1 MIEAHNLVL
10 PKQQVVKVKTTGRGQ
25 AEIKE
30 SVDTGT
36 IIQDKINQI
45 YRCFNLY
52 LHRRDP

>member
-36 IIQDKINQI
+36 ILQDKID
-45 YRCFNLY
+45 LY
-52 LHRRDP
+52 LYMF